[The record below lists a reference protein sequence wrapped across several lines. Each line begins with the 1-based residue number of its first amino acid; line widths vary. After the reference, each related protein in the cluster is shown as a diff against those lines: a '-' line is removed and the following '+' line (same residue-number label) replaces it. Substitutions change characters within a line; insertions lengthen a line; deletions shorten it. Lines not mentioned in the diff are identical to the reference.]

1 MPYDLIILGSG
12 AAGLSAALYA
22 GRYRMKTLVI
32 GKEFGGET
40 ARAGV
45 IWNYPGAKGIDGYD
59 LMLAM
64 KAQAEDVGATVMDD
78 AVVEAKNEGGCYEVK
93 TMGGKIFNAKSLI
106 LSMGAERKRLGLAN
120 EKDLTGRGV
129 HYCFT
134 CDGPVY
140 TGKTI
145 AVVGGGDASIKGVNL
160 ASEYAKKIYLL
171 VRGKELKAEPI
182 NVEEMMKMVGDKVE
196 ILYETKVEA
205 IFGEKKLEKLV
216 LSKPHNGSSDFLV
229 DGLFIEIGAE
239 PNIKLPMDLGIA
251 LDQWGYVKVDN
262 MMRTNVDGVCAAGD
276 STNFFERFKQDIT
289 AAAMGAVAATS
300 AYNYTKSH
308 GNLCEIHWKPAPD
321 R

>member
-1 MPYDLIILGSG
+1 MVYDLIILGSG
-12 AAGLSAALYA
+12 AAGLAAALYA

-45 IWNYPGAKGIDGYD
+45 IWNYPGVKGIDGYD

-64 KAQAEDVGATVMDD
+64 KAQAEGVGTEVMDD
-78 AVVEAKNEGGCYEVK
+78 AVVGAKNEGGCFEVM
-93 TMGGKIFNAKSLI
+93 TGAGKIFYAKTLI
-106 LSMGAERKRLGLAN
+106 LSMGAERKRLGLPN
-120 EKDLTGRGV
+120 EKELTGKGV

-145 AVVGGGDASIKGVNL
+145 AVVGGGDASVKGVNL

-182 NVEEMMKMVGDKVE
+182 NVEEMMKLGDKVE
-196 ILYETKVEA
+196 ILFETKVET
-205 IFGEKKLEKLV
+205 IVGEKRLEKL
-216 LSKPHNGSSDFLV
+216 LISKSGGAPTDFAV

-239 PNIKLPMDLGIA
+239 PNTKLSNDLGVT
-251 LDQWGYVKVDN
+251 LDQWGYVLVDN
-262 MMRTNVDGVCAAGD
+262 MMKSSVEGVYAAGD

-300 AYNYTKSH
+300 AYNYTKTH
-308 GNLCEIHWKPAPD
+308 GNLCEIHWRPAPD
-321 R
+321 K

>member
-1 MPYDLIILGSG
+1 MVYDLIILGSG

-32 GKEFGGET
+32 GQEFGGET

-64 KAQAEDVGATVMDD
+64 KGQAEDVGAEVLDE
-78 AVVEAKNEGGCYEVK
+78 AVIEAKNEGGCFEVK
-93 TMGGKIFNAKSLI
+93 TSDGKVFNAKSLI
-106 LSMGAERKRLGLAN
+106 LAMGAERKRLGLPN
-120 EKDLTGRGV
+120 EKELTGKGV

-145 AVVGGGDASIKGVNL
+145 AVVGGGDASVKGVNL
-160 ASEYAKKIYLL
+160 AAEYAKKIYLL

-182 NVEEMMKMVGDKVE
+182 NVEEMMKIGDKLE
-196 ILYETKVEA
+196 ILFETKVES
-205 IFGEKKLEKLV
+205 IVGEKKLEKL
-216 LSKPHNGSSDFLV
+216 LISKSNGAQTDFKV

-239 PNIKLPMDLGIA
+239 PNTKLPNDLGVL
-251 LDQWGYVKVDN
+251 LDEWKYVKVGN
-262 MMRTNVDGVCAAGD
+262 MMNSSVEGVYAAGD
-276 STNFFERFKQDIT
+276 STNFFERFKQDVT

-300 AYNYTKSH
+300 AYNYTKTH

-321 R
+321 K

>member
-1 MPYDLIILGSG
+1 MIYDLIILGSG

-45 IWNYPGAKGIDGYD
+45 IWNYPGAKGVDGYD

-64 KAQAEDVGATVMDD
+64 KAQAQDVGAEIMDD
-78 AVVEAKNEGGCYEVK
+78 TVVEAKNEGGCFEVR
-93 TMGGKIFNAKSLI
+93 TELGKIFYAKTLI
-106 LSMGAERKRLGLAN
+106 LAMGAERKRLRLSN
-120 EKDLTGRGV
+120 EKELTGKGV

-145 AVVGGGDASIKGVNL
+145 AVVGGGDASVKGVNL

-182 NVEEMMKMVGDKVE
+182 NVEEMMKIGDKIE
-196 ILYETKVEA
+196 ILFEMKVEA
-205 IFGEKKLEKLV
+205 IVGEKRLEKLV
-216 LSKPHNGSSDFLV
+216 LSKSYNGSTDFVV
-229 DGLFIEIGAE
+229 DGLFVEIGAE
-239 PNIKLPMDLGIA
+239 PNTKLPNDLGVA
-251 LDQWGYVKVDN
+251 LDQWNYVSVGN
-262 MMRTNVDGVCAAGD
+262 MMNSSVAGVYAAGD
-276 STNFFERFKQDIT
+276 STNFFERFKQDVT

-300 AYNYTKSH
+300 AYNYTKTH
-308 GNLCEIHWKPAPD
+308 GNLCEIHWRPAPGK
-321 R
+321 